1 MQKKLKVV
9 LCWHM
14 HQPIYYEGKTQQY
27 QLPWTYLHGI
37 KDYVDMAAHLE
48 AIPEARAVV
57 NFTPTLLE
65 QLDDYAQQIN
75 AYLQDAT
82 PIRDPLLAALN
93 ENNFTSKRSTLIE
106 QCLRIN
112 KERIIERFAPFKQ
125 LAELAHSIT
134 TTPKLID
141 YINDQYFIDLLMWYH
156 LGWLAE
162 TVRLN
167 DKRVQALIEKGEAF
181 TDTDRRQLLEII
193 GELLSGIIPRYKALA
208 ERGQI
213 ELSFT
218 PYSHPIIPLMLN
230 MFSAREALP
239 DINLSGIN
247 CYPDGKDRV
256 RWHIREG
263 IKVFEQYF
271 GFKPHGCWPSE
282 GSISNATIRLMDEFN
297 IPWLATGE
305 SVLRNSLNEA
315 QRTDESIH
323 RPYSLRNNSVACFFR
338 DDNLSDDIGFEF
350 GKWHGDD
357 AVTNFVQNLENIA
370 KAAPETGAEVVS
382 IILDGE
388 NAWEYYPNNAYYF
401 LSALYKQ
408 LSEHPDLELTTFSDC
423 LTEERITLPSFVAGS
438 WVYGNFTTWIG
449 SKDKNLGWQMLMD
462 AKHVFDRVHPC
473 LEPAQQEAASRQLA
487 ICEGSDWCWWFGDYN
502 PSSTVDDFDK
512 LYRSHL
518 IHLYDLLGE
527 TPPDYLHH
535 GFTHGGGDPAV
546 GGTMRKGQETCE

>member
-1 MQKKLKVV
+1 MHKKLKVV

-14 HQPIYYEGKTQQY
+14 HQPIYYDGSTQQY

-65 QLDDYAQQIN
+65 QLDDYVQQVQ
-75 AYLQDAT
+75 AFLQDAT

-93 ENNFTSKRSTLIE
+93 DNHFTTGRLNLIQ

-112 KERIIERFAPFKQ
+112 KEHVTERFAPFKE
-125 LAELAHSIT
+125 LVELAHSIT

-156 LGWLAE
+156 LGWLGE
-162 TVRLN
+162 TVRIN
-167 DKRVQALIEKGEAF
+167 DQRVQVLIEKAEAF
-181 TDTDRRQLLEII
+181 TDADRRQLLEII

-208 ERGQI
+208 EAGKV

-218 PYSHPIIPLMLN
+218 PYAHPIMPLMLN

-239 DINLSGIN
+239 DIDLSGIS
-247 CYPDGKDRV
+247 CYPDGKDRI

-263 IKVFEQYF
+263 LKVFEHYF

-297 IPWLATGE
+297 IAWLATGE
-305 SVLRNSLNEA
+305 TVLRNSLNEA
-315 QRTDESIH
+315 SIH
-323 RPYSLRNNSVACFFR
+323 RPYSLINNSVACFFR
-338 DDNLSDDIGFEF
+338 DDKLSDDIGFEF
-350 GKWHGDD
+350 AKWHGDD
-357 AVTNFVQNLENIA
+357 AVNNFVQNLENIA
-370 KAAPETGAEVVS
+370 QTDAEVVS

-388 NAWEYYPNNAYYF
+388 NAWEYYPKNAYYF

-408 LSEHPDLELTTFSDC
+408 LSEHPDLELTTFSEC
-423 LTEERITLPSFVAGS
+423 LDKEPISLPSFVAGS

-449 SKDKNLGWQMLMD
+449 SKDKNRGWQMLID

-473 LEPAQQEAASRQLA
+473 LDTAQQVAASRQLA

-502 PSSTVDDFDK
+502 STSTVQDFDK

-518 IHLYDLLGE
+518 IHLYQLLGE
-527 TPPDYLHH
+527 SPPDYLDQE
-535 GFTHGGGDPAV
+535 FTHGGGDPAA
-546 GGTMRKGQETCE
+546 GGTMRKGQENTE